1 MALPSLTPEQ
11 RAQALEKAAQARK
24 IRAEIKAQLKNREL
38 TLSQVIEKAAED
50 QAIGKMKV
58 STLLESLPRVGAT
71 TAAAVMNEVGIAPS
85 RRIRGL
91 GEHQRAE
98 LIRRFG

>member
-1 MALPSLTPEQ
+1 MALPPLTPEQ
-11 RAQALEKAAQARK
+11 RAQALEKAAAARK
-24 IRAEIKAQLKNREL
+24 VRAEVKAQLKSREL
-38 TLSQVIEKAAED
+38 TLSAVIKKAETDA
-50 QAIGKMKV
+50 ALGKMKV
-58 STLLESLPRVGAT
+58 VTLLESLPRVGAT
-71 TAAAVMNEVGIAPS
+71 TAAGVMEEVGIATS

>member
-11 RAQALEKAAQARK
+11 RAQAQEKAAQARK
-24 IRAEIKAQLKNREL
+24 ARAETKAKLKNREL
-38 TLSQVIEKAAED
+38 TLSEVIKNAQD
-50 QAIGKMKV
+50 DPYLGKMKV
-58 STLLESLPRVGAT
+58 QALLEALPRVGAT
-71 TAAAVMNEVGIAPS
+71 TAAAVMEEIGIAKS

-98 LIRRFG
+98 LVRRFG

>member
-1 MALPSLTPEQ
+1 MALPPLTPEQ

-24 IRAEIKAQLKNREL
+24 VRAEIKAKLKNREL
-38 TLSQVIEKAAED
+38 TLSQVIEMAETDAAL
-50 QAIGKMKV
+50 GKMKV
-58 STLLESLPRVGAT
+58 VTLLEALPRVGAT
-71 TAAAVMNEVGIAPS
+71 TAAAVMSEVGIANS

-98 LIRRFG
+98 LIRRFS